1 MANSFPPDQSDDQPF
16 DPRQPGRA
24 RTVYTI
30 VAVLVVI
37 SLVLSIAG
45 YALWDRLF

>member
-1 MANSFPPDQSDDQPF
+1 MANSFPPGDSEDQPF
-16 DPRQPGRA
+16 DPQQPGRA
-24 RTVYTI
+24 RTIYTV

-37 SLVLSIAG
+37 SLVVSIAG